1 MPSVIKPND
10 RLRRIFGTKAPNL
23 DDIET
28 LAGRILGKAR
38 DEASKTLLRAQ
49 EEAETVRR
57 RAFETGK
64 RNGNAEGREQG
75 MTAGHEEALR
85 AATEEFNRQ
94 QEHLVDAI
102 GNALSEFEKQRTRL
116 LSGARDDVIRL
127 ALKIARRVTKRS
139 AAADPQAVTKN
150 LGEVLE
156 RIGKRHVVQI
166 AVNPGD
172 AESMR
177 RFAKEFTAA
186 SQRLTHTVIT
196 EDADMEPG
204 GCRLQLPEGEI
215 DASTDAQ
222 LDRIAEAL
230 LPGEPQA

>member
-1 MPSVIKPND
+1 MPAIIKQND

-23 DDIET
+23 HDVEI
-28 LAGRILGKAR
+28 LAGRVLDKAR
-38 DEASKTLLRAQ
+38 NEASKILLRAQ
-49 EEAETVRR
+49 EEAETLRR

-64 RNGNAEGREQG
+64 RDGHAEGYERG
-75 MTAGHEEALR
+75 TTAGHEEALR
-85 AATEEFNRQ
+85 AATEKFNGE

-102 GNALSEFEKQRTRL
+102 GNALSEFEQQRTEL
-116 LSGARDDVIRL
+116 LSSARDDVLRL

-139 AAADPQAVTKN
+139 AAGDPQAATEN
-150 LGEVLE
+150 LREVLE
-156 RIGKRHVVQI
+156 RIGKRHVVRI
-166 AVNPGD
+166 TVNPED

-177 RFAKEFTAA
+177 RFAEEFATA
-186 SQRLTHTVIT
+186 SQQFAHTVIT
-196 EDADMEPG
+196 EDADMARG

-215 DASTDAQ
+215 DASIDAQ